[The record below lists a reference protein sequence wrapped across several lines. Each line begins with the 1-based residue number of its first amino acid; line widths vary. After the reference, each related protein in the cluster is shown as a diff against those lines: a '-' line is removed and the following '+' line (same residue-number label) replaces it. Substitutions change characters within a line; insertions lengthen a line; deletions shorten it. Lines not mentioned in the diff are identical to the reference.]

1 MPRVFYDK
9 INTNEISIVKDY
21 ITIRV
26 SPADIFFRFC
36 CRRCLD
42 IFCSSQRFRDGDLI
56 LHLRQ
61 NLPQKYDQKMR
72 KNGLDHCLT
81 SVIKKDHFSEF
92 YDIFRVQQTVQILYR
107 EDIATADEFC
117 HVQNCFQDASFEVRP
132 QRHIPHQD

>member
-1 MPRVFYDK
+1 MGV
-9 INTNEISIVKDY
+9 VKNNV
-21 ITIRV
+21 TVRV
-26 SPADIFFRFC
+26 SPVDIFFRFC

-81 SVIKKDHFSEF
+81 SVIKKDHFSGLPKVYINLF
-92 YDIFRVQQTVQILYR
+92 KPFI
-107 EDIATADEFC
+107 
-117 HVQNCFQDASFEVRP
+117 HVNDLLVV
-132 QRHIPHQD
+132 